1 MNKVTEESI
10 QSRTALKDTQK
21 INTFLYHTGGKNHGF
36 NKSFISSKE

>member
-10 QSRTALKDTQK
+10 QNRTALKDTK

>member
-10 QSRTALKDTQK
+10 QSRTALKDTK
-21 INTFLYHTGGKNHGF
+21 NKYIFISTGGKNHGF

>member
-10 QSRTALKDTQK
+10 QSRTALKDTK
-21 INTFLYHTGGKNHGF
+21 NKYIFISEKNHGF

>member
-10 QSRTALKDTQK
+10 QSRTALEDT
-21 INTFLYHTGGKNHGF
+21 INKYIFYYTGGKNHGF